1 MKNLEIY
8 NKLKSVPVEYQK
20 KIQAGRLKGM
30 TDIKPQ
36 WRIMAIT
43 EQFGA
48 CGFGWYYDNVNFEYK
63 EGANGETICNCR
75 LNLYVKIENEWSK
88 PIFGTGGSKL
98 IAKESSGMYN
108 SDEAEKMAMTDAL
121 SVAMKAIGVAA
132 DIYLGIDNTKYSS
145 STNDSK
151 EPTKPANDLP
161 WLNKDTES
169 FNKVKS
175 ALSNGTATMDDVRKK
190 FKLSKEVETLLNK

>member
-8 NKLKSVPVEYQK
+8 NKLKSVPKEYLK
-20 KIQAGRLKGM
+20 TIQAGRLKGM

-48 CGFGWYYDNVNFEYK
+48 CGFGWYYDNVSFEYK
-63 EGANGETICNCR
+63 QGANEEIICNCR
-75 LNLYVKIENEWSK
+75 LSLYVKIDNEWSK

-98 IAKESSGMYN
+98 VAKESNGMHN

-121 SVAMKAIGVAA
+121 SVAMKALGVAG
-132 DIYLGIDNTKYSS
+132 DIYLGIDNTKY
-145 STNDSK
+145 NNESK
-151 EPTKPANDLP
+151 NEPNTELN
-161 WLNKDTES
+161 WLNKGTEQ
-169 FNKVKS
+169 FDKVKV
-175 ALSNGTATMDDVRKK
+175 ALKDGKATMEDVRKK
-190 FKLSKEVETLLNK
+190 FKVSKEVENLLNQ